1 MGSSL
6 PFNPHPIPMRRF
18 EKLLCTP
25 HSLFL
30 DIISSSCPLP
40 AFSHARLTL
49 TRQSRPPCTQDLPC
63 SPGTQRRSRADGSR
77 AAPALWVIS
86 PAWTSLVAAGSEA
99 GAQSQKVSSSV
110 PSSVHSSVPSSA
122 ALDTSPFL
130 LRPLCFLLQ
139 PLLGLVLRAGARMEE
154 AGATGRYVVR

>member
-1 MGSSL
+1 
-6 PFNPHPIPMRRF
+6 MRRF

-40 AFSHARLTL
+40 AFSHACLTL

-63 SPGTQRRSRADGSR
+63 SPGTQRRSTADGSR

-110 PSSVHSSVPSSA
+110 PSSAV
-122 ALDTSPFL
+122 LDTSRFLLQPLRFL
-130 LRPLCFLLQ
+130 LR

-154 AGATGRYVVR
+154 TGATGRYVVR